1 VQASVALRVEAA
13 ALTLSAVTLRWV
25 SRAGTAETPEARVR
39 ARATVRVRMEKDMAG

>member
-25 SRAGTAETPEARVR
+25 SRAGTAETPDARVR
-39 ARATVRVRMEKDMAG
+39 ARATVRVRREKDMAG